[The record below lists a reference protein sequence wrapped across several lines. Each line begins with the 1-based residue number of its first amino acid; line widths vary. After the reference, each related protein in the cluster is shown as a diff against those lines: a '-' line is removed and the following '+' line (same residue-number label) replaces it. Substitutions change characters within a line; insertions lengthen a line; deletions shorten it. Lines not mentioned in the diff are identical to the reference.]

1 VPTHV
6 ALLRGIN
13 LGPNKRVAMPALR
26 ELVESLGYD
35 DVSTYIASGNV
46 LFSTR
51 KKDTGR
57 IARDFEKG
65 IEKELGVSCRVA
77 VLSRDEVAKALDE
90 NPFPNEK
97 NPKAVHAVF
106 LLEEAPAG
114 VDAKQGKD
122 EAKVVDRVVY
132 IHTPDGFGPS
142 KFASKTLQK
151 VNGTARNWA
160 TVTKLL
166 ELLDG

>member
-1 VPTHV
+1 
-6 ALLRGIN
+6 
-13 LGPNKRVAMPALR
+13 MPALR

-51 KKDTGR
+51 KKDTRR
-57 IARDFEKG
+57 IAREMEKG
-65 IEKELGVSCRVA
+65 IASELGVECRVL
-77 VLSRDEVAKALDE
+77 VLSRADLEQAIRK
-90 NPFPNEK
+90 NPFPREK
-97 NPKAVHAVF
+97 NAKAVHAAF
-106 LLEEAPAG
+106 LIDDPPAG
-114 VDAKQGKD
+114 VDGSAGED
-122 EAKVVDRVVY
+122 EAKVVGRVLY

-166 ELLDG
+166 ELLEKS

>member
-1 VPTHV
+1 
-6 ALLRGIN
+6 
-13 LGPNKRVAMPALR
+13 MPALR
-26 ELVESLGYD
+26 ELVESLGYE

-51 KKDTGR
+51 KKDTGK
-57 IARDFEKG
+57 IAAQLEKA
-65 IEKELGVSCRVA
+65 IEADLGVSCRVG
-77 VLSRDEVAKALDE
+77 VISRDELEAAARN
-90 NPFPNEK
+90 NPFPEEE

-106 LLEEAPAG
+106 LLEDAPSGA
-114 VDAKQGKD
+114 DATQGKD
-122 EAKVVDRVVY
+122 EAKVVGQVLY

-142 KFASKTLQK
+142 KFASKTLQR